1 MRKKEPLKVIIMISG
16 CRLLALGNKRNNK
29 KQTMQC
35 ESGFLLLEVLLAVTI
50 LAVALTT
57 LLQSIIQSIDS
68 GKITREYSKAMYLT
82 SAKMW
87 ELKNDYAFRRDSSV
101 GTDEGNYTREFSEYD
116 WITEVEEDP
125 ERVVYK
131 IRVTTKWIHSGKE
144 KKFILESMVP
154 FPRTK
159 EDYE

>member
-1 MRKKEPLKVIIMISG
+1 MRRNQLQEVMIIMIDGIAIS
-16 CRLLALGNKRNNK
+16 NKQKSKNK
-29 KQTMQC
+29 GFLS
-35 ESGFLLLEVLLAVTI
+35 ESGFLLMEVLLAVTI

-68 GKITREYSKAMYLT
+68 GKLTREHSQAMFLT
-82 SAKMW
+82 NAKMW
-87 ELKNDYAFRRDSSV
+87 ELKNKYSFRRDSTV

-125 ERVVYK
+125 DRIVYRIK
-131 IRVTTKWIHSGKE
+131 VTTIWKHSGRE